1 MAIPVRSSAAD
12 RTRPTLWDGVIV
24 LLVAAAAAALLWTL
38 RPSAGSAV
46 MLRITLDGTVVGEY
60 SMEEAQALSPLAIDA
75 PWPVTLE
82 AEQGRIRVA
91 ESSCPGRDCVHTGWI
106 DAPGGQI
113 ICLPN
118 RLIISLIGE
127 HDASTED
134 FDVIAG

>member
-24 LLVAAAAAALLWTL
+24 LLVAAAAAALLC
-38 RPSAGSAV
+38 PSAGSAV

-106 DAPGGQI
+106 DAPGEQI